1 MKPLKSIRSK
11 LFFWYATSLVS
22 ITAFFYLAVH
32 IFALPYGNLLFLI
45 LLIALALEGLFI
57 IRKMTNGLLKLSSK
71 IKTITSKNLNEK
83 MALGMVFYFYCT
95 VMPSEEEPI
104 QELKIVSKYVHIR
117 EETEK
122 LKV

>member
-1 MKPLKSIRSK
+1 MKTEEILVGTYDELVEHFKSTFCEGQHKMVKVGDTCEISKDNLKIEHQ
-11 LFFWYATSLVS
+11 LT
-22 ITAFFYLAVH
+22 
-32 IFALPYGNLLFLI
+32 
-45 LLIALALEGLFI
+45 
-57 IRKMTNGLLKLSSK
+57 
-71 IKTITSKNLNEK
+71 TIKNLNEK